1 MDEKRIQVIFKT
13 DTEHGTY
20 QDALWFSEAE
30 YSELK
35 QEDLDR
41 MKQKR
46 VDNWLK
52 VVSTPAVE
60 PTVEELAIQKQ
71 SEIDMLIARL
81 QILQAEV

>member
-1 MDEKRIQVIFKT
+1 MDEIRIQIIFRV

-20 QDALWFSEAE
+20 QDALWFSETE
-30 YSELK
+30 YAELK

-41 MKQKR
+41 MKQER
-46 VDNWLK
+46 IDNWLK
-52 VVSTPAVE
+52 IVSTPVVE
-60 PTVEELAIQKQ
+60 STIEELAIQKQ